1 MACQSRPVRRERFL
15 EQGRKAAQ
23 RFIDDAPGTE
33 FFPGALPVGR
43 LNRCG
48 AEEISG
54 QRREAAANGGF
65 FERCRVLAGDQQHPG
80 KKNET
85 LVGVGVQTLV
95 EALLSGNRQLFLAL
109 ERLTRNQ
116 RSRHGIQIFTNVAD
130 GFFHA
135 VVAEIR
141 VGAIVF
147 LVNQARLGRQRQFF
161 TCAPGQTGGQVAE

>member
-85 LVGVGVQTLV
+85 LVGVGVQALV
-95 EALLSGNRQLFLAL
+95 EALFSGNRQLFLAL
-109 ERLTRNQ
+109 ERLTRSQ

-135 VVAEIR
+135 GVAEIR
-141 VGAIVF
+141 VGAIVC
-147 LVNQARLGRQRQFF
+147 LVNQARLGRQRQFIP
-161 TCAPGQTGGQVAE
+161 CAPGQAGGQVAE

>member
-15 EQGRKAAQ
+15 EQRRKAAQ
-23 RFIDDAPGTE
+23 RFIDDAPGAE
-33 FFPGALPVGR
+33 FFPGALAVGR

-80 KKNET
+80 KEDET
-85 LVGVGVQTLV
+85 LVGIGVQALV
-95 EALLSGNRQLFLAL
+95 EALFSGNRQLFLAL
-109 ERLTRNQ
+109 KRFARNQ
-116 RSRHGIQIFTNVAD
+116 RSHHGIQIFTNVTD

-135 VVAEIR
+135 GVAEIR
-141 VGAIVF
+141 VGAIVC
-147 LVNQARLGRQRQFF
+147 LVNQARLGRQRQFIP
-161 TCAPGQTGGQVAE
+161 CAPGQAGGQVAE